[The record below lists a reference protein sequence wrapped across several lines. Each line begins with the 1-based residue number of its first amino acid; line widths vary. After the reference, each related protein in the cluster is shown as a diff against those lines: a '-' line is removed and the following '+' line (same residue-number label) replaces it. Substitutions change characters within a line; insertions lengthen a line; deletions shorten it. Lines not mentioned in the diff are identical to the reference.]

1 MTKKSAEVVPSGF
14 TIQEFDDVSLAK
26 QYWISTRLHEAFAQG
41 MSPFSET
48 GSASS
53 LGHGLKADIR
63 DLARVHWLVL
73 QSKPKAVLELGS
85 GLSTAIILHA
95 LDALAATP
103 GTVGQDER
111 VSHRVGNLHFLYSLE
126 QSWRFLFRT
135 RNLVAPQLRA
145 RLQLRHST
153 ARFYLR
159 CGQII
164 CGYSVIPDENFDFIY
179 VDGPAPGFTRGRV
192 RGVSGLKGLRA
203 PVTDEPLLLEPYFEP
218 GAMILLDGRR
228 TNAYFYRARFTRN
241 WKEFCS
247 EEGDVSIFELQ
258 EEPIG
263 ADNKSWLSLR
273 QNRFIIP

>member
-1 MTKKSAEVVPSGF
+1 MTKKDAEIFPSGF
-14 TIQEFDDVSLAK
+14 SIQEFDEVSFAK
-26 QYWISTRLHEAFAQG
+26 QYWSSIRLHEAFAQG
-41 MSPFSET
+41 KSPFSET

-53 LGHGLKADIR
+53 LGRGLKADIR

-85 GLSTAIILHA
+85 GLSTPIILHA
-95 LDALAATP
+95 LDALAAT
-103 GTVGQDER
+103 VDEGER
-111 VSHRVGNLHFLYSLE
+111 FSHRVGNLHFLYSLE

-145 RLQLRHST
+145 RLRLRHST

-159 CGQII
+159 WGQII

-192 RGVSGLKGLRA
+192 RGISGLKGLRA

-218 GAMILLDGRR
+218 GSMILLDGRR

-241 WKEFCS
+241 WKEFYS

-273 QNRFIIP
+273 QKKFVIA